1 MSMVGGRRSR
11 GVNLLRYLA
20 LVLLAMFFLL
30 PFYVIVRNA
39 FSTNQTIVAARW
51 QWIPAEWDFGVVSRM
66 FADQQL
72 GLANALVNSAVV
84 AVLQTV
90 ATVVVALLAG
100 YALARLHNW
109 LGRVFMALT
118 VLTLMVPM
126 AVVFLPMF
134 VMTARFGWIDT
145 YRGLIIPVMF
155 SAFATFMFHATFK
168 NFPTDLEDA
177 ALIDGATPFS
187 TFWRVVVPN
196 CLGIIGAVSSIT
208 FIGAWNAFLWPLL
221 VTRENTTTVQ
231 LALSQFMTSQ
241 GVRYPELFAGALVAI
256 IPVLIVFLVLQ
267 RFLVQGVETS
277 GIK

>member
-1 MSMVGGRRSR
+1 MVGGRRSKWL
-11 GVNLLRYLA
+11 GALRYLVLVVLA
-20 LVLLAMFFLL
+20 LFFLL

-51 QWIPAEWDFGVVSRM
+51 QWIPQEWDFSVISRM
-66 FADQQL
+66 FADTQL
-72 GLANALVNSAVV
+72 DLTTALWNSAVV
-84 AVLQTV
+84 AVLQTL
-90 ATVVVALLAG
+90 ATIVVSLLAG
-100 YALARLHNW
+100 YALARLDNW
-109 LGRVFMALT
+109 VGRLFNALT
-118 VLTLMVPM
+118 VFTLMVPM
-126 AVVFLPMF
+126 AVVFIPMF
-134 VMTARFGWIDT
+134 VMTAQFGWIDT

-155 SAFATFMFHATFK
+155 SAFATFMFRSTFVS
-168 NFPTDLEDA
+168 FPRELEDA

-196 CLGIIGAVSSIT
+196 SMGIIGAVGSIT

-221 VTRENTTTVQ
+221 VTRSNTTTVQ

-256 IPVLIVFLVLQ
+256 VPVVIVFLVLQ

-277 GIK
+277 GIR